1 MAYANGRLPNS
12 ALATIAGT
20 TRRARADVI
29 PQINA
34 MRQAFATRFGK
45 SLVVTDGYRDYD
57 EQVRLKKKLGYLAG
71 TPGTSNHGW
80 GLALDL
86 GSGVN
91 TFGSAEHNWMKANA
105 GRFGFYHPGWA
116 QITGKKPEAW
126 HWETSGAVPVSNY
139 INIPG
144 VTVPDTNVTP
154 PTPIEEE
161 DMAISDSDRNF
172 IMDRMVELQQWLPQM
187 KRNTDRLPNVEYKAD
202 LTFAATGNITNG
214 IIGIQQALA
223 ALPAGEV
230 DEQALAAALAP
241 LLTATA
247 PTLNDADLAKVAK
260 AVNDEQAR
268 RLKENS

>member
-154 PTPIEEE
+154 PTPIEEDPLSALSYDE
-161 DMAISDSDRNF
+161 QRRLLETSDMVKTHF
-172 IMDRMVELQQWLPQM
+172 M
-187 KRNTDRLPNVEYKAD
+187 KIKGDTDRLEHIHAQVD
-202 LTFAATGNITNG
+202 LIRAENTNLLN
-214 IIGIQQALA
+214 AVLA
-223 ALPAGEV
+223 VRTSLS
-230 DEQALAAALAP
+230 
-241 LLTATA
+241 T
-247 PTLNDADLAKVAK
+247 LAKVVADEVWSRSVGLINGKTRTTGQALQISAK
-260 AVNDEQAR
+260 AAVGETVD
-268 RLKENS
+268 